1 MKTIVLFFRNIPR
14 KVRICINTLS
24 ILLLI
29 ATAYIL
35 LGCPALTPT
44 QAFRRV
50 EKSNLTGPAEIIE
63 TIDLPN
69 GLDDHV
75 LVADDGNGVVLF
87 MYSDFEFRWENYFLY
102 HEKSQGITVLPV
114 PNHTHFGSDLYEL
127 DMPILVFHDH
137 PGAVRAE
144 LELVIDEGLGIP
156 ETKWEEG
163 SEVHTEYFK
172 KTYRMEAV
180 SYIDGYFRFN
190 LHTESKDWYVDEY
203 GQKQGTPL
211 GNEGLALQTL
221 CRMMCEFRSY
231 LQEYATATVRLYDV
245 ENHLITEETVIIR
258 SVNGERYASEQQ

>member
-1 MKTIVLFFRNIPR
+1 MKRLWLKIPR
-14 KVRICINTLS
+14 KIRVFVNIIAI
-24 ILLLI
+24 ILLI
-29 ATAYIL
+29 SAAYIL

-63 TIDLPN
+63 IIDLPN

-75 LVADDGNGVVLF
+75 LVADDGDGVVLF

-102 HEKSQGITVLPV
+102 REKSQGITVLPV
-114 PNHTHFGSDLYEL
+114 PNHNHFGSDLYEL

-144 LELVIDEGLGIP
+144 LELVIDEGVGVP

-163 SEVHTEYFK
+163 GEVHVEYFEK
-172 KTYRMEAV
+172 IYRME
-180 SYIDGYFRFN
+180 STSDIDGYFRFN
-190 LHTESKDWYVDEY
+190 LHTESDDWYVDEY
-203 GQKQGTPL
+203 GQNWGTPL

-231 LQEYATATVRLYDV
+231 LQEYATATVRLYDA
-245 ENHLITEETVIIR
+245 ENRLITEETIIIR
-258 SVNGERYASEQQ
+258 SVNGQRYADDQS